1 MKLVVMGVAGSGKTA
16 LGQELSARLGW
27 PFLDADDFHTPEAR
41 ARMSAGE
48 GLTDAERAP
57 WLARLRSE
65 LEARPRV
72 VLACSALRRSYRE
85 ALRGHEVRFVFL
97 DVPEVLLRARLEQR
111 TGHYAGLSLL
121 PSQLAALEAPEP
133 DEEDVLVLE
142 VTAQSSPEGLARRV
156 LEHLELA
163 RA

>member
-16 LGQELSARLGW
+16 LGHELSARLDC

-41 ARMSAGE
+41 ARMAAGE
-48 GLTDAERAP
+48 GLTDDDRAP
-57 WLARLRSE
+57 WLLRLRSE

-85 ALRGHEVRFVFL
+85 ALRLPGVRFVFL
-97 DVPEVLLRARLEQR
+97 DVPEVLLRARLEER

-121 PSQLAALEAPEP
+121 PSQLAALEAPGP
-133 DEEDVLVLE
+133 DEGDVLVLE
-142 VTAQSSPEGLARRV
+142 VTAESSPVGLADRV

>member
-1 MKLVVMGVAGSGKTA
+1 MRLVVMGVAGSGKTA
-16 LGQELSARLGW
+16 LGDELSARLDW
-27 PFLDADDFHTPEAR
+27 PFLDADDFHTPQAR
-41 ARMSAGE
+41 ARMAAGE

-72 VLACSALRRSYRE
+72 VLACSALRRAYRE
-85 ALRGHEVRFVFL
+85 ALRGEGVRFVFL
-97 DVPEVLLRARLEQR
+97 DVPEVLLRARLEER

-133 DEEDVLVLE
+133 DEGDVLVLE
-142 VTAQSSPEGLARRV
+142 VTPDTLPGSLAHRV
-156 LEHLELA
+156 LESLELA